1 MFIIALM
8 GVQLL
13 AQTPIATYY
22 AGINTSS
29 ASFVTDL
36 ESRIRSPY
44 TKISY
49 DQFDE
54 TNIVNFEAQPDGSGG
69 FNVTCVYTGYQYNYT
84 GTFTWAVLSREHT
97 WCHSWMPT
105 YTSTSGEEYSD
116 QHHLFPTHQNNANGR
131 RSNHPLGVVTTVS
144 YQYLDGKLGTN
155 ALGQT
160 VYEPRDQQ
168 KGDAARAL
176 LYMALRYDDVNGYN
190 WDFNWLNTVRLPSL
204 SEAPQDLDL
213 LLLWHQNDP
222 PDAWEIARNDYI
234 ETVQANRNPFVDHP
248 EYTDYINFGDMSYAG
263 VVSLAVEP
271 TNYVTN
277 FTTGNV
283 TSNAIQ
289 LNWVDAVTGAQ
300 SPSGYLII
308 ASTSA
313 SITVPTDGAVYTND
327 VDLSDGIGK
336 VNVDYSSANTYT
348 FSNLS
353 SGTNYYYK
361 IFSYNGTGSSINY
374 KTDGTIPSANNLTS
388 ASSGTSTLTAGDI
401 LIIGFNA
408 DDPDEFAFVPL
419 VDLAGSVVI
428 NFTDNGWLSAGS
440 LRTGEGIITWTSP
453 AGGVTHGT
461 IIDITTTTAS
471 IGAIASSGS
480 FMLSA
485 SGDQILAYTGS
496 ASSPNFLYAL
506 NDDST
511 AWSQTAYSS
520 NSSALPTGLTDGISA
535 VAIDE
540 IDNAIY
546 SGTISGD
553 HAQLRLDVGT
563 KTNWSGSDDVR
574 QTMPSGQWALPVEL
588 ESFNAVYKS
597 GVVHLAWR
605 TATEINNYGFEIERT
620 PLFPPFIKGG
630 TKGGSAIVGFVSGA
644 GNSNSPIDYSF
655 IDTSGTEGKYFYR
668 LKQIDNDGKFKY
680 SHEIEV
686 DINKPSGYL
695 LEQNFPNPFNPSTT
709 IQFSLADAAKISIK
723 LYDVLGR
730 EISIIVEGSFQPG
743 THRVVFDAAKLA
755 SGMYIYQLNATPA
768 GQTSYRTNRV
778 MAILK

>member
-1 MFIIALM
+1 
-8 GVQLL
+8 
-13 AQTPIATYY
+13 
-22 AGINTSS
+22 
-29 ASFVTDL
+29 
-36 ESRIRSPY
+36 
-44 TKISY
+44 
-49 DQFDE
+49 
-54 TNIVNFEAQPDGSGG
+54 
-69 FNVTCVYTGYQYNYT
+69 
-84 GTFTWAVLSREHT
+84 
-97 WCHSWMPT
+97 
-105 YTSTSGEEYSD
+105 
-116 QHHLFPTHQNNANGR
+116 
-131 RSNHPLGVVTTVS
+131 
-144 YQYLDGKLGTN
+144 
-155 ALGQT
+155 
-160 VYEPRDQQ
+160 
-168 KGDAARAL
+168 
-176 LYMALRYDDVNGYN
+176 
-190 WDFNWLNTVRLPSL
+190 
-204 SEAPQDLDL
+204 
-213 LLLWHQNDP
+213 
-222 PDAWEIARNDYI
+222 
-234 ETVQANRNPFVDHP
+234 
-248 EYTDYINFGDMSYAG
+248 MSYAG
-263 VVSLAVEP
+263 SLSLAVEP

-277 FTTGNV
+277 FSTSNV
-283 TSNAIQ
+283 TSNAMQ
-289 LNWVDAVTGAQ
+289 LNWTDAVTGAQ
-300 SPSGYLII
+300 IPSGYLII

-313 SITVPTDGAVYTND
+313 SITAPTDGVVYTND

-374 KTDGTIPSANNLTS
+374 KTDGTTPSANNLTF
-388 ASSGTSTLTAGDI
+388 ASTGTSTLSAGDI

-730 EISIIVEGSFQPG
+730 EISILVEGSFQPG
-743 THRVVFDAAKLA
+743 THRIVFDASKLA
-755 SGMYIYQLNATPA
+755 SGMYIYQLNAAPA
-768 GQTSYRTNRV
+768 GQTSYITNRV